1 MRAPSLGLA
10 KSIYYT
16 KSDKYPSHNI
26 DNDNK
31 ILIKMMKMT
40 KVKTID
46 YNYYKNN
53 LTVVIIVNDVLIAS
67 VQKINNSTACL
78 SSLQRRS
85 RQNIIRTSSLIF
97 PYHFD
102 VFCDLQQGNAK
113 YGFYFLNKQFQIK
126 RKLPLYLRLAS
137 GGGDPSQTV
146 FLSPSVASCASLS
159 SSAAA
164 RDAR

>member
-1 MRAPSLGLA
+1 MP
-10 KSIYYT
+10 
-16 KSDKYPSHNI
+16 NI
-26 DNDNK
+26 TQRVISAHHI
-31 ILIKMMKMT
+31 ILITIIIVKMMKMT

-46 YNYYKNN
+46 YNHYKNN
-53 LTVVIIVNDVLIAS
+53 LKVVIIVIDVLIAS
-67 VQKINNSTACL
+67 VKKINNSTACL
-78 SSLQRRS
+78 SSLHRRS
-85 RQNIIRTSSLIF
+85 RQNIKRTSSLIF

-102 VFCDLQQGNAK
+102 IICDLQRGNAK

-137 GGGDPSQTV
+137 GGDPSQIV

>member
-1 MRAPSLGLA
+1 
-10 KSIYYT
+10 
-16 KSDKYPSHNI
+16 
-26 DNDNK
+26 
-31 ILIKMMKMT
+31 MMKMT

-53 LTVVIIVNDVLIAS
+53 LTVVIIVIDVLIAS

-78 SSLQRRS
+78 SSLHRRR

-113 YGFYFLNKQFQIK
+113 YGFYFLNQQFQIK
-126 RKLPLYLRLAS
+126 RKLPLYLLTIIYLRLAS
-137 GGGDPSQTV
+137 GAGDPSQTV
-146 FLSPSVASCASLS
+146 FLSPSVASFASLS